1 METKAREVPEK
12 KRSLRS
18 MRALLDVENAAE
30 RSSES
35 VES

>member
-12 KRSLRS
+12 KQSLRF
-18 MRALLDVENAAE
+18 MPALLDAENAAE

-35 VES
+35 VET